1 MPHDFPGLGVD
12 FGGALVDAPQ
22 RKAADMA
29 VAVDQL
35 PSGAAHP
42 VGRLRNARQIIAAV
56 RTIAAARQIDEG
68 RDIIPVIE
76 IEAMPIPP
84 DSLAAVAQIKGNG
97 SARRC
102 PGAFFELD
110 VADDLAPR
118 RNRSE

>member
-42 VGRLRNARQIIAAV
+42 VGRMRNARQIIAAV
-56 RTIAAARQIDEG
+56 RTIAAASQIDEG
-68 RDIIPVIE
+68 RDIIPVLE
-76 IEAMPIPP
+76 IEAMPIPT
-84 DSLAAVAQIKGNG
+84 DRLAAAAPTKGHG
-97 SARRC
+97 TARRG
-102 PGAFFELD
+102 PGAYFAIAGAE
-110 VADDLAPR
+110 
-118 RNRSE
+118 SM